1 MTNLFLIFSL
11 VFGLA
16 VGAGMAARLVRQPAF
31 LGHVVVGIAL
41 GFWGVTAGGEMRQLF
56 DILSSAGIMLLLFLV
71 GLEMNIA
78 EVKKMG
84 KVALIVAA
92 GQILVTMAFFGGVFS
107 WFGLALSTS
116 LFLALAVSFS
126 STIIVVKLLSEKH
139 DLGSLPGKV
148 AVALLLV
155 QDLAAIVALIVFGG
169 QVRDGVA
176 PLLTKVIILVA
187 FTALI
192 SRSVMP
198 RILHR
203 LAKSTDELIL
213 FSLAWCFV
221 LAAAVASPLLG
232 LSLPIGG
239 FLAGLALSGSF
250 EHAHIATK
258 IKPLRDFFLTIFFV
272 GLGLKLRFDGGVW
285 LMAIWLS
292 LAVIV
297 VKPLIVWLLMR
308 LVGYRQRVAFYSGL
322 LLGQVS
328 EFGFILVGVGQAAG
342 FFDSR
347 FVALV
352 SLVGLVTMVISSY
365 LIIDNEFVFRLV
377 RPILNFVWKDRYAEK
392 ETEAEALADH
402 IVLFGC
408 QRMGRS
414 MLLQLAK
421 NKEKVLIVDFDPEVV
436 RRLSEEGYPV
446 VYADAADTDAYDQLN
461 LAKAKMVVST
471 VEDIKDNLVMLAE
484 IKRRRLKV
492 SVVVDAQTPEDAKR
506 LYAAGATYV
515 IFPHFVGGLHL
526 GDLVRKGV
534 REKDDFESYRKYQ
547 QEVMSGVYA

>member
-1 MTNLFLIFSL
+1 
-11 VFGLA
+11 
-16 VGAGMAARLVRQPAF
+16 MAARLLRQPAF

-41 GFWGVTAGGEMRQLF
+41 GFWGLTAGGEMRQVF

-92 GQILVTMAFFGGVFS
+92 GQIFMTMAFFVGIFS
-107 WFGLALSTS
+107 WFGLALSTG
-116 LFLALAVSFS
+116 LFLAMVVSFS

-139 DLGSLPGKV
+139 DLGSLSGKV
-148 AVALLLV
+148 AVALLLI
-155 QDLAAIVALIVFGG
+155 QDLAAIVALIAFGG
-169 QVRDGVA
+169 RVGDGVVT
-176 PLLTKVIILVA
+176 LLTKVTILVV
-187 FTALI
+187 FTAVI
-192 SRSVMP
+192 SKSVMP

-221 LAAAVASPLLG
+221 LAAVVASPILG

-272 GLGLKLRFDGGVW
+272 GLGLKLRFDGEIAV
-285 LMAIWLS
+285 MAIWLS

-297 VKPLIVWLLMR
+297 VKPLIVWFLMR
-308 LVGYRQRVAFYSGL
+308 LFGYRQRAAFHTGL

-328 EFGFILVGVGQAAG
+328 EFGFILVGVGYGAG
-342 FFDSR
+342 FLDSR
-347 FVALV
+347 FVSLI
-352 SLVGLVTMVISSY
+352 SLVGLITMMISSY
-365 LIIDNEFVFRLV
+365 LIIDNEVVFRLV
-377 RPILNFVWKDRYAEK
+377 RPILNLAWKDRYAES
-392 ETEAEALADH
+392 EVEAEAPEGH
-402 IVLFGC
+402 VVLFGC
-408 QRMGRS
+408 HRMGRS

-436 RRLSEEGYPV
+436 RQLQEEGYRV

-461 LAKAKMVVST
+461 LSKAKMIVST
-471 VEDIKDNLVMLAE
+471 IEDIKDNLLMLGE
-484 IKRRRLKV
+484 IKRRRLRV
-492 SVVVDAQTPEDAKR
+492 SVVVDAETPEEGKE

-526 GDLVRKGV
+526 GDLVKKGV
-534 REKDDFESYRKYQ
+534 SQKDDFESYRKYQ
-547 QEVMSGVYA
+547 QEVMSGIYA

>member
-1 MTNLFLIFSL
+1 M
-11 VFGLA
+11 
-16 VGAGMAARLVRQPAF
+16 VRQPAF

-41 GFWGVTAGGEMRQLF
+41 GFWGVTAGGEMRQVF
-56 DILSSAGIMLLLFLV
+56 DILSSAGIMLLLFLI
-71 GLEMNIA
+71 GLEMNIV

-92 GQILVTMAFFGGVFS
+92 GQMVITMAFFSGIFS

-169 QVRDGVA
+169 RTGPPAGGGVA

-187 FTALI
+187 FTAVI

-221 LAAAVASPLLG
+221 LAAVVASPLLG

-272 GLGLKLRFDGGVW
+272 GLGLKLSFDGTV
-285 LMAIWLS
+285 LLLAIWIS
-292 LAVIV
+292 LAVLV
-297 VKPLIVWLLMR
+297 VKPVIVWVLMR
-308 LVGYRQRVAFYSGL
+308 LFGYRQRVAFYTGL

-347 FVALV
+347 FVSLV
-352 SLVGLVTMVISSY
+352 SLVGLVTMVVSSY

-377 RPILNFVWKDRYAEK
+377 RPILNFVWKDRYAGA
-392 ETEAEALADH
+392 ETEAAALTDH
-402 IVLFGC
+402 VVLFGC
-408 QRMGRS
+408 HRMGRS

-436 RRLSEEGYPV
+436 SRLSEEGWKV
-446 VYADAADTDAYDQLN
+446 IYADAADTDAYDQLN

-471 VEDIKDNLVMLAE
+471 VEDIKDNLAMLAE

-492 SVVVDAQTPEDAKR
+492 SVVVDAETPEDAKR

-515 IFPHFVGGLHL
+515 IIPTLLGGEKL
-526 GDLVRKGV
+526 
-534 REKDDFESYRKYQ
+534 RELIEQKKTRRAAWQSLRP
-547 QEVMSGVYA
+547 SATGS